1 MKKTWMNRF
10 GVAFGIGAFGIGLM
24 SATAFCGVALAASDY
39 PTKRVDYIVPY
50 RPGGLSDTIVRAH
63 AQALERILGEKIVV
77 KNITGGGGAVGFVV
91 AKAEKPDGYTL
102 AHASSD
108 LPRYRLANLAEVG
121 AEDFDILG
129 GLAAT
134 SPIVLVRSD
143 SSWKSLEEFV
153 AAAKKSS
160 SKMSIGVSDLG
171 GYHHLP
177 MLLMEDA
184 AGFKAKAIAHQGSA
198 DNTASLLGGH
208 VDLIVGEM
216 APAKGHIQQGKL
228 RLLATFGTKR
238 LAEFPNVPTVEELY
252 GVNWLGSLGWGAPK
266 GLPADVKKK
275 LAETNAKVWSSPDF
289 VKRVEGYGFEVLKL
303 DGDAYAASLEKLK
316 GSTAKALK
324 LMK

>member
-1 MKKTWMNRF
+1 MKKAWKRAWVNI
-10 GVAFGIGAFGIGLM
+10 IGGALGAGLL
-24 SATAFCGVALAASDY
+24 SATALGGAALAASDY

-50 RPGGLSDTIVRAH
+50 RPGGLSDTITRTH
-63 AQALERILGEKIVV
+63 AQVLEQILGEKIVV
-77 KNITGGGGAVGFVV
+77 KNVTGGGGSVGFLA
-91 AKAEKPDGYTL
+91 AKGERPDGYTL
-102 AHASSD
+102 SHASSD

-129 GLAAT
+129 GLAST
-134 SPIVLVRSD
+134 SPIVLARSD

-153 AAAKKSS
+153 MAAKKSPGE
-160 SKMSIGVSDLG
+160 MSIGVSDLG

-184 AGFKAKAIAHQGSA
+184 AGFKARAIAHQGSA

-216 APAKGHIQQGKL
+216 APAKGHIQEGKL

-238 LAEFPNVPTVEELY
+238 LVEFPDVPTVQEIY

-303 DGDAYAASLEKLK
+303 DGDAYTASLDDLK
-316 GSTAKALK
+316 GATAKALK